1 MRYLLLSVAYSQMY
15 VFLFYFSKLLSGIHK
30 ATESS
35 FLICIVQICDRKQLK
50 YFMVSLFL

>member
-15 VFLFYFSKLLSGIHK
+15 VFLFYFSKLLSDIHK